1 LPKVEVCRVVRK
13 MALHRG
19 VKVPDLGNPKVRD
32 GVSDAVGQYE
42 YTGED
47 HDGAHQDDG
56 GRAHELDHGM
66 SPFRDVLAEQLWCPQ
81 GCDFRFEQIRVND
94 PLPCARRDMAAPRG
108 EAAAA
113 LIGLDVLW
121 RLATVATTLHASAHL
136 GAQIDFSIAGTF
148 ASIMATIAAA
158 GLVTDLVAIPISA
171 DVFARCR

>member
-1 LPKVEVCRVVRK
+1 

-19 VKVPDLGNPKVRD
+19 AKVPDLGNPKVRD

-81 GCDFRFEQIRVND
+81 GCDIRFEQIRVND
-94 PLPCARRDMAAPRG
+94 PLPSARRDTAAPRG

-121 RLATVATTLHASAHL
+121 RPATVATTLHAPAHL
-136 GAQIDFSIAGTF
+136 GAQIDLPIAGIF

-158 GLVTDLVAIPISA
+158 GLVPLLVADLVAIPISA